1 MAKTLAVSRAAL
13 LWIGGVLA
21 ALLVVLIV
29 LVSVLLTTM
38 NDRAEAEDYQACMA
52 QMGYANNAPP
62 ALGDRT
68 EDEFI
73 DDIAAAAE
81 YCSD

>member
-1 MAKTLAVSRAAL
+1 MGKTLAVSRRAL
-13 LWIGGVLA
+13 FWIGGVLA
-21 ALLVVLIV
+21 ALLVVLIA
-29 LVSVLLTTM
+29 LVSVLLATM
-38 NDRAEAEDYQACMA
+38 NDRAEAESYKACMA
-52 QMGYANNAPP
+52 QMGYANDAPP

-81 YCSD
+81 YCAR